1 MSLYRVLK
9 KDSYHM
15 YALGE
20 IIERVSSAEI
30 LGTYLYKNERGIMQ
44 RVADDQVELISDELL
59 DTDEKAL

>member
-1 MSLYRVLK
+1 MNKYRVIK

-30 LGTYLYKNERGIMQ
+30 LGTYLYKNSRGIQQ
-44 RVADDQVELISDELL
+44 RVTDDQVELISDESL
-59 DTDEKAL
+59 DTDQEAL